1 MSQKQTDAIRFSLEI
16 LRKQLAEVE
25 SQINSEDDLQY
36 KPHLNVKRTEILRA
50 IEAGE
55 KLLNDTRG

>member
-1 MSQKQTDAIRFSLEI
+1 MSEKQNDAIKYSLEI
-16 LRKQLAEVE
+16 LRKQLEEVE
-25 SQINSEDDLQY
+25 DQINSDDDLQY

-55 KLLNDTRG
+55 KLLK